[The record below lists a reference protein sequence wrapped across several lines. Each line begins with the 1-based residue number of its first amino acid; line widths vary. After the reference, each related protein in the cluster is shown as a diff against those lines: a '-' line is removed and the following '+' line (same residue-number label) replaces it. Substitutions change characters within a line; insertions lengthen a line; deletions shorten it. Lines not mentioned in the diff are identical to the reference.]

1 MKKIATYSPSVE
13 ELTDKIRHIVDNYM
27 FENKMD
33 QANIMSFVYDNIEY
47 DKVKL
52 INTPGIGKEI
62 AFLPMRDSNADPIML
77 TDLIRE
83 ARQNGNIALL
93 TPYFSCRSL
102 FKGDKVFSKV
112 GTHQFLKG
120 EDISSIHKDLYGEF
134 KVLMVKKERSL
145 LHPFG
150 RDAVTLRNIKNT
162 DRLPFKIY
170 PSEMK
175 DVSIAVKPRI
185 NSYRGLTILE
195 DVNKDLNKLALKD
208 FDIELSDY
216 IFLSAK
222 DFNPNIENQYS
233 SNAID
238 TINVRNGRLESFHMK
253 DTLYHIQ
260 CLSKSG
266 LEKVENAVK
275 SKIIYLRK
283 FASETFEKQ
292 EKARLSAKA
301 RELQDMLAK
310 LPGMEPGKT
319 IKLDK
324 GIPLDDKVVVNSI
337 GDMVVDEVTY
347 LGNAY
352 NHAIFQVTDG
362 GRDIPFSR
370 MMEWNQEQVAEAVIK
385 KINEQAD
392 IKYCV
397 QKNIEKDIQDL
408 MDQQNTDK
416 IDLPRPFGVESKPF
430 GQEAIAVVKVQS
442 GGVVLSDGKNTL
454 PINILPL
461 WQVNELANMVYEK
474 PLHDL
479 LKDGEKVGLK
489 LTADNSMSSGYKID
503 KYMFESITK
512 HGDNLLAEGVRQIE
526 TQGGQGKSMK
536 IGGFPVGC
544 TKQVYDAVKSLIEEK
559 RAEEK
564 TYDSLEYDGKTWSLR
579 SIVLPTTG
587 EQVLVGTIALEQAL
601 LPDDGHAEWKDRK
614 AKAIDERIFYYV
626 EEEELN
632 LPSKELAALVESEAL
647 DYEEEQE
654 VSESV
659 GNKPEDRLLSDTDIA
674 KQYSDFKVN
683 GIKFYSPNQ
692 YQNDSWSGVVDL
704 EFPNATHPDF
714 DETMVNPFISYD
726 KEGKQ
731 ISFDY
736 WMPEETYK
744 GVCDYIRAER
754 PKYLVM
760 EAMIERTIDSSAKAF
775 TSEQQQVILNYL
787 KDFDSVDKKM
797 QALAPLWEEA
807 CKDYRM
813 DVYDEWKEPVKE
825 ELNNLASGVVR
836 DNSRGRTP

>member
-13 ELTDKIRHIVDNYM
+13 ELTDKIRHIVENYM

-62 AFLPMRDSNADPIML
+62 AFLPMRDSYAEPIML

-145 LHPFG
+145 FHPFG

-195 DVNKDLNKLALKD
+195 DINKDLNKLALKD

-370 MMEWNQEQVAEAVIK
+370 MMEWNQEQVY
-385 KINEQAD
+385 N
-392 IKYCV
+392 
-397 QKNIEKDIQDL
+397 
-408 MDQQNTDK
+408 
-416 IDLPRPFGVESKPF
+416 
-430 GQEAIAVVKVQS
+430 
-442 GGVVLSDGKNTL
+442 
-454 PINILPL
+454 
-461 WQVNELANMVYEK
+461 
-474 PLHDL
+474 
-479 LKDGEKVGLK
+479 
-489 LTADNSMSSGYKID
+489 
-503 KYMFESITK
+503 
-512 HGDNLLAEGVRQIE
+512 
-526 TQGGQGKSMK
+526 
-536 IGGFPVGC
+536 
-544 TKQVYDAVKSLIEEK
+544 AVKSLIEEK

-564 TYDSLEYDGKTWSLR
+564 TYDSLEYDGKTWPLR

-587 EQVLVGTIALEQAL
+587 EQVLVGTLALDQAL
-601 LPDDGHAEWKDRK
+601 RPDDGHAEWKDRK
-614 AKAIDERIFYYV
+614 AQAIDERIFYYV

-647 DYEEEQE
+647 DVEEEQE

-714 DETMVNPFISYD
+714 DNTMVNPFISYD

-731 ISFDY
+731 IAFDH

-744 GVCDYIRAER
+744 GVCDYIRTER

-825 ELNNLASGVVR
+825 ELNDLASGVVR

>member
-52 INTPGIGKEI
+52 INTPGVGKEI
-62 AFLPMRDSNADPIML
+62 AFQPMRDSNAEPIML

-102 FKGDKVFSKV
+102 FKGDKVLSKV
-112 GTHQFLKG
+112 GTHQFLEG

-145 LHPFG
+145 LHPSG
-150 RDAVTLRNIKNT
+150 RKAVTLRNIKNT
-162 DRLPFKIY
+162 DRPPFKIY

-195 DVNKDLNKLALKD
+195 DINKDLNKLALKD
-208 FDIELSDY
+208 FDIELSDH
-216 IFLSAK
+216 ILLSAK

-233 SNAID
+233 SNTID

-253 DTLYHIQ
+253 DTVYDTT

-266 LEKVENAVK
+266 LKKVENAVK

-310 LPGMEPGKT
+310 IPGMEPGKT

-370 MMEWNQEQVAEAVIK
+370 MMEWNQEQVY
-385 KINEQAD
+385 N
-392 IKYCV
+392 
-397 QKNIEKDIQDL
+397 
-408 MDQQNTDK
+408 
-416 IDLPRPFGVESKPF
+416 
-430 GQEAIAVVKVQS
+430 
-442 GGVVLSDGKNTL
+442 
-454 PINILPL
+454 
-461 WQVNELANMVYEK
+461 
-474 PLHDL
+474 
-479 LKDGEKVGLK
+479 
-489 LTADNSMSSGYKID
+489 
-503 KYMFESITK
+503 
-512 HGDNLLAEGVRQIE
+512 
-526 TQGGQGKSMK
+526 
-536 IGGFPVGC
+536 
-544 TKQVYDAVKSLIEEK
+544 AVKSLIEEK

-564 TYDSLEYDGKTWSLR
+564 TYDSLEYDGKTWPLR

-587 EQVLVGTIALEQAL
+587 EQVLVGTVALDQAL
-601 LPDDGHAEWKDRK
+601 RPDDGHAEWKDRK
-614 AKAIDERIFYYV
+614 AQAIDERIFYYV
-626 EEEELN
+626 EEDKIN

-647 DYEEEQE
+647 DIEEEQE

-714 DETMVNPFISYD
+714 DNTMVNPFISYD

-731 ISFDY
+731 IAFDH

-797 QALAPLWEEA
+797 QALSPLWEEA

-825 ELNNLASGVVR
+825 ELNNLASGILR
-836 DNSRGRTP
+836 DNSQGIKV

>member
-62 AFLPMRDSNADPIML
+62 AFLPMRDSYAEPIML

-145 LHPFG
+145 FHPFG

-195 DVNKDLNKLALKD
+195 DINKDLNKLALKD

-337 GDMVVDEVTY
+337 GDMVADEVTY

-370 MMEWNQEQVAEAVIK
+370 MMEWNQEQVY
-385 KINEQAD
+385 N
-392 IKYCV
+392 
-397 QKNIEKDIQDL
+397 
-408 MDQQNTDK
+408 
-416 IDLPRPFGVESKPF
+416 
-430 GQEAIAVVKVQS
+430 
-442 GGVVLSDGKNTL
+442 
-454 PINILPL
+454 
-461 WQVNELANMVYEK
+461 
-474 PLHDL
+474 
-479 LKDGEKVGLK
+479 
-489 LTADNSMSSGYKID
+489 
-503 KYMFESITK
+503 
-512 HGDNLLAEGVRQIE
+512 
-526 TQGGQGKSMK
+526 
-536 IGGFPVGC
+536 
-544 TKQVYDAVKSLIEEK
+544 AVKSLIEEK

-564 TYDSLEYDGKTWSLR
+564 TYDSLEYDGKTWPLR

-587 EQVLVGTIALEQAL
+587 EQVLVGTLALDQAL
-601 LPDDGHAEWKDRK
+601 RPDDGHAEWKDRK
-614 AKAIDERIFYYV
+614 AQAIDERIFYYV

-647 DYEEEQE
+647 DVEEEQE

-714 DETMVNPFISYD
+714 DNTMVNPFISYD

-731 ISFDY
+731 IAFDH

-744 GVCDYIRAER
+744 GVCDYIRTER

-825 ELNNLASGVVR
+825 ELNDLASGVVR

>member
-1 MKKIATYSPSVE
+1 
-13 ELTDKIRHIVDNYM
+13 
-27 FENKMD
+27 
-33 QANIMSFVYDNIEY
+33 
-47 DKVKL
+47 
-52 INTPGIGKEI
+52 
-62 AFLPMRDSNADPIML
+62 
-77 TDLIRE
+77 
-83 ARQNGNIALL
+83 
-93 TPYFSCRSL
+93 
-102 FKGDKVFSKV
+102 
-112 GTHQFLKG
+112 
-120 EDISSIHKDLYGEF
+120 
-134 KVLMVKKERSL
+134 
-145 LHPFG
+145 
-150 RDAVTLRNIKNT
+150 
-162 DRLPFKIY
+162 
-170 PSEMK
+170 
-175 DVSIAVKPRI
+175 
-185 NSYRGLTILE
+185 
-195 DVNKDLNKLALKD
+195 
-208 FDIELSDY
+208 
-216 IFLSAK
+216 
-222 DFNPNIENQYS
+222 
-233 SNAID
+233 
-238 TINVRNGRLESFHMK
+238 
-253 DTLYHIQ
+253 
-260 CLSKSG
+260 
-266 LEKVENAVK
+266 
-275 SKIIYLRK
+275 
-283 FASETFEKQ
+283 
-292 EKARLSAKA
+292 
-301 RELQDMLAK
+301 
-310 LPGMEPGKT
+310 
-319 IKLDK
+319 
-324 GIPLDDKVVVNSI
+324 
-337 GDMVVDEVTY
+337 
-347 LGNAY
+347 
-352 NHAIFQVTDG
+352 
-362 GRDIPFSR
+362 
-370 MMEWNQEQVAEAVIK
+370 
-385 KINEQAD
+385 
-392 IKYCV
+392 
-397 QKNIEKDIQDL
+397 
-408 MDQQNTDK
+408 
-416 IDLPRPFGVESKPF
+416 
-430 GQEAIAVVKVQS
+430 
-442 GGVVLSDGKNTL
+442 
-454 PINILPL
+454 
-461 WQVNELANMVYEK
+461 MVYEK

-587 EQVLVGTIALEQAL
+587 EQVLVGTIALEQA
-601 LPDDGHAEWKDRK
+601 
-614 AKAIDERIFYYV
+614 
-626 EEEELN
+626 N

-647 DYEEEQE
+647 DVEEEQE

-659 GNKPEDRLLSDTDIA
+659 GNKSEDRLLSDTDIA

-731 ISFDY
+731 ISFDH

-825 ELNNLASGVVR
+825 ELNNLASGIVR

>member
-195 DVNKDLNKLALKD
+195 DINKDLNKLALKD

-370 MMEWNQEQVAEAVIK
+370 MMEWNQEQVY
-385 KINEQAD
+385 N
-392 IKYCV
+392 
-397 QKNIEKDIQDL
+397 
-408 MDQQNTDK
+408 
-416 IDLPRPFGVESKPF
+416 
-430 GQEAIAVVKVQS
+430 
-442 GGVVLSDGKNTL
+442 
-454 PINILPL
+454 
-461 WQVNELANMVYEK
+461 
-474 PLHDL
+474 
-479 LKDGEKVGLK
+479 
-489 LTADNSMSSGYKID
+489 
-503 KYMFESITK
+503 
-512 HGDNLLAEGVRQIE
+512 
-526 TQGGQGKSMK
+526 
-536 IGGFPVGC
+536 
-544 TKQVYDAVKSLIEEK
+544 AVKSLIEEK

-564 TYDSLEYDGKTWSLR
+564 TYDSLEYDGKTWPLR

-587 EQVLVGTIALEQAL
+587 EQVLVGTLALDQAL
-601 LPDDGHAEWKDRK
+601 RPDDGHAEWKDRK
-614 AKAIDERIFYYV
+614 AQAIDERIFYYV

-647 DYEEEQE
+647 DVEEEQE

-731 ISFDY
+731 IAFDH

-744 GVCDYIRAER
+744 GVCDYIRTER

-825 ELNNLASGVVR
+825 ELNDLASGVVR

>member
-62 AFLPMRDSNADPIML
+62 AFQPMRDSNAEPIML

-102 FKGDKVFSKV
+102 FKGDKVLSKV
-112 GTHQFLKG
+112 GTHQFLEG

-145 LHPFG
+145 LHPSG
-150 RDAVTLRNIKNT
+150 RKAVTLRNIKNT
-162 DRLPFKIY
+162 DRPPFKIY

-195 DVNKDLNKLALKD
+195 DINKDLNKLALKD

-216 IFLSAK
+216 ILLSAK

-266 LEKVENAVK
+266 LEKVENVVK

-310 LPGMEPGKT
+310 IPGMEPGKT

-370 MMEWNQEQVAEAVIK
+370 MMEWNQEQVY
-385 KINEQAD
+385 N
-392 IKYCV
+392 
-397 QKNIEKDIQDL
+397 
-408 MDQQNTDK
+408 
-416 IDLPRPFGVESKPF
+416 
-430 GQEAIAVVKVQS
+430 
-442 GGVVLSDGKNTL
+442 
-454 PINILPL
+454 
-461 WQVNELANMVYEK
+461 
-474 PLHDL
+474 
-479 LKDGEKVGLK
+479 
-489 LTADNSMSSGYKID
+489 
-503 KYMFESITK
+503 
-512 HGDNLLAEGVRQIE
+512 
-526 TQGGQGKSMK
+526 
-536 IGGFPVGC
+536 
-544 TKQVYDAVKSLIEEK
+544 AVKSLIEEK
-559 RAEEK
+559 RSEEK
-564 TYDSLEYDGKTWSLR
+564 TYDSLEYDGKTWPLR

-587 EQVLVGTIALEQAL
+587 EQVLVGTVALDQAL
-601 LPDDGHAEWKDRK
+601 RPDDGHAEWKDRK
-614 AKAIDERIFYYV
+614 AQAIDERIFYYV
-626 EEEELN
+626 EEDKIN

-647 DYEEEQE
+647 DIEEEQE

-714 DETMVNPFISYD
+714 DNTMVNPFISYD

-731 ISFDY
+731 IAFDH

-825 ELNNLASGVVR
+825 ELNDLACGVVR

>member
-195 DVNKDLNKLALKD
+195 DINKDLNKLALKD

-370 MMEWNQEQVAEAVIK
+370 MMEWNQEQVY
-385 KINEQAD
+385 N
-392 IKYCV
+392 
-397 QKNIEKDIQDL
+397 
-408 MDQQNTDK
+408 
-416 IDLPRPFGVESKPF
+416 
-430 GQEAIAVVKVQS
+430 
-442 GGVVLSDGKNTL
+442 
-454 PINILPL
+454 
-461 WQVNELANMVYEK
+461 
-474 PLHDL
+474 
-479 LKDGEKVGLK
+479 
-489 LTADNSMSSGYKID
+489 
-503 KYMFESITK
+503 
-512 HGDNLLAEGVRQIE
+512 
-526 TQGGQGKSMK
+526 
-536 IGGFPVGC
+536 
-544 TKQVYDAVKSLIEEK
+544 AVKSLIEEK

-564 TYDSLEYDGKTWSLR
+564 TYDSLEYDGKTWPLR

-587 EQVLVGTIALEQAL
+587 EQVLVGTLALEQAL

-647 DYEEEQE
+647 DVEEEQE

-731 ISFDY
+731 IAFDH

-744 GVCDYIRAER
+744 GVCDYIRTER

-825 ELNNLASGVVR
+825 ELNNLASGIVR
-836 DNSRGRTP
+836 ENGQGLKV

>member
-195 DVNKDLNKLALKD
+195 DINKDLNKLALKD

-370 MMEWNQEQVAEAVIK
+370 MMEWNQEQVY
-385 KINEQAD
+385 N
-392 IKYCV
+392 
-397 QKNIEKDIQDL
+397 
-408 MDQQNTDK
+408 
-416 IDLPRPFGVESKPF
+416 
-430 GQEAIAVVKVQS
+430 
-442 GGVVLSDGKNTL
+442 
-454 PINILPL
+454 
-461 WQVNELANMVYEK
+461 
-474 PLHDL
+474 
-479 LKDGEKVGLK
+479 
-489 LTADNSMSSGYKID
+489 
-503 KYMFESITK
+503 
-512 HGDNLLAEGVRQIE
+512 
-526 TQGGQGKSMK
+526 
-536 IGGFPVGC
+536 
-544 TKQVYDAVKSLIEEK
+544 AVKSLIEEK

-564 TYDSLEYDGKTWSLR
+564 TYDSLEYDGKTWPLR
-579 SIVLPTTG
+579 SIVLSTTG
-587 EQVLVGTIALEQAL
+587 EQVLVGTLALDQAL
-601 LPDDGHAEWKDRK
+601 RPDDGHAEWKDRK
-614 AKAIDERIFYYV
+614 AQAIDERIFYYV

-647 DYEEEQE
+647 DVEEEQE

-714 DETMVNPFISYD
+714 DNTMVNPFISYD

-731 ISFDY
+731 IAFDH

-744 GVCDYIRAER
+744 GVCDYIRTER

-825 ELNNLASGVVR
+825 ELNDLASGVVR

>member
-195 DVNKDLNKLALKD
+195 DINKDLNKLALKD

-370 MMEWNQEQVAEAVIK
+370 MMEWNQEQVY
-385 KINEQAD
+385 N
-392 IKYCV
+392 
-397 QKNIEKDIQDL
+397 
-408 MDQQNTDK
+408 
-416 IDLPRPFGVESKPF
+416 
-430 GQEAIAVVKVQS
+430 
-442 GGVVLSDGKNTL
+442 
-454 PINILPL
+454 
-461 WQVNELANMVYEK
+461 
-474 PLHDL
+474 
-479 LKDGEKVGLK
+479 
-489 LTADNSMSSGYKID
+489 
-503 KYMFESITK
+503 
-512 HGDNLLAEGVRQIE
+512 
-526 TQGGQGKSMK
+526 
-536 IGGFPVGC
+536 
-544 TKQVYDAVKSLIEEK
+544 AVKSLIEEK

-564 TYDSLEYDGKTWSLR
+564 TYDSLEYDGKTWPLR

-587 EQVLVGTIALEQAL
+587 EQVLVGTLALDQAL
-601 LPDDGHAEWKDRK
+601 RPDDGHAEWKDRK
-614 AKAIDERIFYYV
+614 AQAIDERIFYYV
-626 EEEELN
+626 EEDEIN

-647 DYEEEQE
+647 DIEEEQE

-659 GNKPEDRLLSDTDIA
+659 DNKPEDRLLSDTDIA

-714 DETMVNPFISYD
+714 DNTMVNPFISYD

-731 ISFDY
+731 IAFDH

-744 GVCDYIRAER
+744 GVCDYILAER

-825 ELNNLASGVVR
+825 ELNNLASGIVR
-836 DNSRGRTP
+836 ENGQGLKV

>member
-52 INTPGIGKEI
+52 INTPGVGKEI
-62 AFLPMRDSNADPIML
+62 AFQPMRDSNAEPILL

-102 FKGDKVFSKV
+102 FNGDKVLSKV
-112 GTHQFLKG
+112 GTHQFLEG

-145 LHPFG
+145 LHPSG
-150 RDAVTLRNIKNT
+150 RKAVTLRNIKNT
-162 DRLPFKIY
+162 DRPPFKIY

-195 DVNKDLNKLALKD
+195 DINKNLNKLALKD
-208 FDIELSDY
+208 FDIELSDH
-216 IFLSAK
+216 ILLSAK

-233 SNAID
+233 SNTID

-310 LPGMEPGKT
+310 IPGMEPGKT

-370 MMEWNQEQVAEAVIK
+370 MMEWNQEQVY
-385 KINEQAD
+385 N
-392 IKYCV
+392 
-397 QKNIEKDIQDL
+397 
-408 MDQQNTDK
+408 
-416 IDLPRPFGVESKPF
+416 
-430 GQEAIAVVKVQS
+430 
-442 GGVVLSDGKNTL
+442 
-454 PINILPL
+454 
-461 WQVNELANMVYEK
+461 
-474 PLHDL
+474 
-479 LKDGEKVGLK
+479 
-489 LTADNSMSSGYKID
+489 
-503 KYMFESITK
+503 
-512 HGDNLLAEGVRQIE
+512 
-526 TQGGQGKSMK
+526 
-536 IGGFPVGC
+536 
-544 TKQVYDAVKSLIEEK
+544 AVKSLIEEK

-564 TYDSLEYDGKTWSLR
+564 TYDSLEYDGKKWPLR

-587 EQVLVGTIALEQAL
+587 EQVLVGTLALDQAL
-601 LPDDGHAEWKDRK
+601 RPDDGHAEWKDRK
-614 AKAIDERIFYYV
+614 AKAVDERIFYYV
-626 EEEELN
+626 SEEELD

-647 DYEEEQE
+647 DIKEEQE

-659 GNKPEDRLLSDTDIA
+659 GNQPEDRLLSDTDIA

-714 DETMVNPFISYD
+714 DNTMVNPFISYD

-731 ISFDY
+731 IAFDH

-797 QALAPLWEEA
+797 QALTPLWEEA

-825 ELNNLASGVVR
+825 ELNDLASGILR
-836 DNSRGRTP
+836 DNSQGIKV

>member
-195 DVNKDLNKLALKD
+195 DINKDLNKLALKD

-370 MMEWNQEQVAEAVIK
+370 MMEWNQEQVY
-385 KINEQAD
+385 N
-392 IKYCV
+392 
-397 QKNIEKDIQDL
+397 
-408 MDQQNTDK
+408 
-416 IDLPRPFGVESKPF
+416 
-430 GQEAIAVVKVQS
+430 
-442 GGVVLSDGKNTL
+442 
-454 PINILPL
+454 
-461 WQVNELANMVYEK
+461 
-474 PLHDL
+474 
-479 LKDGEKVGLK
+479 
-489 LTADNSMSSGYKID
+489 
-503 KYMFESITK
+503 
-512 HGDNLLAEGVRQIE
+512 
-526 TQGGQGKSMK
+526 
-536 IGGFPVGC
+536 
-544 TKQVYDAVKSLIEEK
+544 AVKSLIEEK

-564 TYDSLEYDGKTWSLR
+564 TYDSLEYDGKTWPLR

-587 EQVLVGTIALEQAL
+587 EQVLVGTLALDQAL
-601 LPDDGHAEWKDRK
+601 RPDDGHAEWKDRK
-614 AKAIDERIFYYV
+614 AQAIDERIFYYV

-647 DYEEEQE
+647 DVEEEQE

-714 DETMVNPFISYD
+714 DNTMVNPFISYD

-731 ISFDY
+731 IAFDH

-744 GVCDYIRAER
+744 GVCDYIRTER

-825 ELNNLASGVVR
+825 ELNDLASGVVR